1 MACKAL
7 SILFLMHLVKLYVAL
22 PTTISTMKNNFEGG
36 EGVLTEAQKA
46 LAQIADLP
54 CVDEADMYF
63 CFFEIIMR
71 ESCTNNI
78 VAMMKSCRYTCAF
91 C

>member
-1 MACKAL
+1 MTNQL
-7 SILFLMHLVKLYVAL
+7 LLLVTFNSLLFHRLGK
-22 PTTISTMKNNFEGG
+22 
-36 EGVLTEAQKA
+36 GVLTEAQKA

-63 CFFEIIMR
+63 CFFEIIMK

-78 VAMMKSCRYTCAF
+78 VKEF
-91 C
+91 